1 MLQHISVNFWFSWF
15 FNLFDL
21 DGREKATIYF
31 QEEQILIAAL
41 LDFFTQVQFFYKRK
55 ISEFDKIIRL
65 IMMYFNYN
73 ELFHFHI
80 VKNFTKDAV

>member
-1 MLQHISVNFWFSWF
+1 MNFWFSWF

-31 QEEQILIAAL
+31 QEEQILIAPL

>member
-1 MLQHISVNFWFSWF
+1 MNFWFSWF

-21 DGREKATIYF
+21 DGREKVTIYF

>member
-73 ELFHFHI
+73 ELS
-80 VKNFTKDAV
+80 FTFT

>member
-1 MLQHISVNFWFSWF
+1 MNFWFSWF